1 MLEAGIKGKKVSGV
15 TEHNT
20 AKAMGSGTLEVF
32 ATPAM
37 VALMEGCAYESVLP
51 FLEEGTGT
59 VGTALNIRHVS
70 ATPVGMKVVCESEL
84 VKVDVR
90 ELTFNIKVFDEKGL
104 IGEGEHQRFVVYNEK
119 FQEKA
124 NNKLTNLEV

>member
-51 FLEEGTGT
+51 FLEEGT
-59 VGTALNIRHVS
+59 
-70 ATPVGMKVVCESEL
+70 TPVGMKVVCESEL
-84 VKVDVR
+84 VKVDGR